1 MNWLLETLAEPS
13 MIQAVAVISIVAA
26 VGVYLGRLKIFGIS
40 LDGAEIVVPLVGTWI
55 EILPVTASLN
65 IIESFPSW
73 ERGLKSQTKQSQTG
87 IAVSF
92 PSWERGLKYKRSCR
106 KLDRYMSFP
115 SWERGL
121 KSF

>member
-1 MNWLLETLAEPS
+1 MGTWIEMPEPD
-13 MIQAVAVISIVAA
+13 M
-26 VGVYLGRLKIFGIS
+26 GC
-40 LDGAEIVVPLVGTWI
+40 GAEIVVPLVGTWI

-121 KSF
+121 KLDRKSYE